1 MIHFMANRALRNISN
16 NRDMA
21 SFSGAKPASAPRG
34 TSAIGAT
41 TEDQGE
47 SYRESMPRKNTK
59 PVKPRASAAPD
70 AEKRASRDRRSPER
84 SRRSAIS
91 NAAAS
96 GSGPKPDAHYYLP
109 ENQNGMAI
117 FMLLAF
123 VIAGGVAQNVP
134 LYLPAIAGALSIVIL
149 LLGKPFAKIERRAG
163 MPAYVRLLLMLV
175 TVVLPMV
182 FAGYAIAAWLEA
194 GLAWQWA
201 VATLV
206 CINAASAALFGP
218 RIVSLFIAKISVWS
232 SFALMYPEP
241 LTVSAVIGA
250 GIALMLIA
258 RLEWKAAEKRR
269 LANEARERVAA
280 RAEDI
285 LRSFEETGQGWFWE
299 TDRRGLLN
307 YISPSAAVVLG
318 TTVDLLHGE
327 PLTAIVDADSGAA
340 DAERTLAFHLS
351 ARSSFRDIEVLA
363 ANQDDEERYWA
374 LTGRPIYDSFKNFCG
389 FRGHGTDLT
398 EKRRSE
404 QQVTRLAHYDSL
416 TGLANRVQ
424 MSEALEQILSAP
436 RERDRACT
444 ILMLDLDRF
453 KQVND
458 TMGHPAGD
466 ALLKQV
472 AQRLERV
479 LDGIGRCG
487 RLGGDEFQVII
498 PGYGDREALAHICK
512 EIINSLSQPYSIDGH
527 SVVIGASVGVALAP
541 DDGTTSEALIRNVDL
556 ALYAAKDAGRGV
568 HRFYAKDLHSAA
580 EERAELEQELREA
593 IATGGLSLHYQPVV
607 YAANE
612 KIVGFEALMRWN
624 HPKRGWISPGKFIP
638 IAEDAGL
645 IDQLGQWALRT
656 ACADL
661 ATWPETIRCAVNV
674 SPLQFS
680 NPELPTIVANA
691 LAHAGVDSS
700 RLELEITES
709 VFLNDSSGTD
719 AMFKA
724 LKRVGVRLALDDF
737 GTGYSSLGY
746 LKKAP
751 FDKIK
756 IDQSFVRGAT
766 EDGSRNGAII
776 SSITSLAEALSMD
789 TTAEGVETLDEL
801 ELVRLLGCSHVQGYI
816 YYKPLDREEA
826 TKLVQG
832 DLAAEADGPRAARS
846 PRHNLLRRVTIV
858 HRDNRLTSN
867 IRNISE
873 GGALIEGL
881 WNMPV
886 GSTIRIE
893 FAADKVVDAQVR
905 WSRENRVGVEFHE
918 PLRRRADGTF
928 AVLRGRPDQ
937 MAYAHG

>member
-1 MIHFMANRALRNISN
+1 MANRPIRTLANS
-16 NRDMA
+16 RDMA
-21 SFSGAKPASAPRG
+21 SVAGADPVRKAAVGSVSGGGVMAPAAQDPRE
-34 TSAIGAT
+34 T
-41 TEDQGE
+41 
-47 SYRESMPRKNTK
+47 MPRKNTR
-59 PVKPRASAAPD
+59 PVKPRTDQNLDPD
-70 AEKRASRDRRSPER
+70 KRSRGDRRAPER
-84 SRRSAIS
+84 SSRSGGTGDKLPGEAIIS
-91 NAAAS
+91 E
-96 GSGPKPDAHYYLP
+96 HTFYLP
-109 ENQNGMAI
+109 RDQRGMAV
-117 FMLLAF
+117 FLLLAF
-123 VIAGGVAQNVP
+123 VAAGGVARTVP
-134 LYLPAIAGALSIVIL
+134 LVWPLVAACGAVAILFLGSALAKLERRVGLPTAARLA
-149 LLGKPFAKIERRAG
+149 LLGLGVIA
-163 MPAYVRLLLMLV
+163 
-175 TVVLPMV
+175 PMV
-182 FAGYAIAAWLEA
+182 LTGFAFAAWVGA

-201 VATLV
+201 VASLV
-206 CINAASAALFGP
+206 CISAAGAAVYGS
-218 RIVSLFIAKISVWS
+218 RIISLFTAKISIWAA
-232 SFALMYPEP
+232 FALLQPSA

-250 GIALMLIA
+250 ALALMLIA
-258 RLEWKAAEKRR
+258 RFEWKAAEKKRI
-269 LANEARERVAA
+269 ASEARERVAA

-299 TDRRGLLN
+299 TDRRGLIN

-318 TTVDLLHGE
+318 KTVDMLHGQ
-327 PLTAIVDADSGAA
+327 PLSTIVAAQSDGA
-340 DAERTLAFHLS
+340 DAERTLGFHLS
-351 ARSSFRDIEVLA
+351 ARSAFRDIEVQVA
-363 ANQDDEERYWA
+363 STDDDERYWS
-374 LTGRPIYDSFKNFCG
+374 LTGRPVYDSFKNFCG
-389 FRGHGTDLT
+389 FRGHGADLT

-424 MSEALEQILSAP
+424 MSEALEQILAAP

-444 ILMLDLDRF
+444 VLMLDLDRF

-479 LDGIGRCG
+479 LDGVGRCG

-498 PGYGDREALAHICK
+498 PGYGDREALAYISK

-527 SVVIGASVGVALAP
+527 SVIIGASVGVALAP
-541 DDGTTSEALIRNVDL
+541 DDGTTSENLIRNVDL

-580 EERAELEQELREA
+580 EERAELELELREA
-593 IATGGLSLHYQPVV
+593 IQTGGLSLYYQPVV

-612 KIVGFEALMRWN
+612 KIVGVEALMRWN
-624 HPKRGWISPGKFIP
+624 HPIRGFISPEKFIA

-645 IDQLGQWALRT
+645 IDQMGQWALRQ
-656 ACADL
+656 ACEDL
-661 ATWPETIRCAVNV
+661 ASWPESIRCAVNV

-691 LAHAGVDSS
+691 LAHAGVDPA

-776 SSITSLAEALSMD
+776 SSITSLAEALNMD

-816 YYKPLDREEA
+816 YHQPMDAEEA

-832 DLAAEADGPRAARS
+832 DLAAEADGPKAARS
-846 PRHNLLRRVTIV
+846 PRQVLLRRVTV
-858 HRDNRLTSN
+858 LHRANRLTAN

-873 GGALIEGL
+873 TGAMIEGL

-886 GSTIRIE
+886 GATIRIE
-893 FAADKVVDAQVR
+893 FTSDRFVGAQVR
-905 WSRENRVGVEFHE
+905 WSRENRVGVEFAD

-928 AVLRGRPDQ
+928 SVLRGRSD
-937 MAYAHG
+937 AVAISSR

>member
-1 MIHFMANRALRNISN
+1 MVNRPLRNLPEARVNPSAASAGAARDRAL
-16 NRDMA
+16 
-21 SFSGAKPASAPRG
+21 GAREASALYTVDPVHLG
-34 TSAIGAT
+34 SKPQST
-41 TEDQGE
+41 T
-47 SYRESMPRKNTK
+47 T
-59 PVKPRASAAPD
+59 PD
-70 AEKRASRDRRSPER
+70 SPAKTPFIERRSVDRDRRR
-84 SRRSAIS
+84 SH
-91 NAAAS
+91 
-96 GSGPKPDAHYYLP
+96 PDDRATAGEALFESHYYLP
-109 ENQNGMAI
+109 QDQRGLAL

-123 VIAGGVAQNVP
+123 LIAGGVARTIPTP
-134 LYLPAIAGALSIVIL
+134 LALVAAGASIALIL
-149 LLGKPFAKIERRAG
+149 LGAPFAKLERRAET
-163 MPAYVRLLLMLV
+163 PDKVRHALMV
-175 TVVLPMV
+175 IGIMLPMAL
-182 FAGYAIAAWLEA
+182 AGYAFANWVIV
-194 GLAWQWA
+194 GLPWQWA
-201 VATLV
+201 VASLV
-206 CINAASAALFGP
+206 CINAASAALYRA
-218 RIVSLFIAKISVWS
+218 RIVAMFTAKISIWAA
-232 SFALMYPEP
+232 FALVHPSA

-250 GIALMLIA
+250 ALALGIIA
-258 RLEWKAAEKRR
+258 RFEWTAAERRR
-269 LANEARERVAA
+269 LASEARERVAA

-299 TDRRGLLN
+299 TDRRGLIS
-307 YISPSAAVVLG
+307 YISPAAAKVIG
-318 TTVDLLHGE
+318 MTVDALHGQ
-327 PLTAIVDADSGAA
+327 PLTMIVDQDARAS
-340 DAERTLAFHLS
+340 DAERTLGFHLS
-351 ARSSFRDIEVLA
+351 ARSAFRDIEVLA
-363 ANQDDEERYWA
+363 ANSGEEERFWS
-374 LTGRPIYDSFKNFCG
+374 LTGRPVYDTFNNFCG

-424 MSEALEQILSAP
+424 MSEALEQILAAP

-444 ILMLDLDRF
+444 VLMLDLDRF

-498 PGYGDREALAHICK
+498 PGYANREALVHVAK
-512 EIINSLSQPYSIDGH
+512 QIIQSLSQPYSIDGH
-527 SVVIGASVGVALAP
+527 SVVIGASVGVAIAP
-541 DDGTTSEALIRNVDL
+541 DDGTTSEDLIRNVDL

-568 HRFYAKDLHSAA
+568 HCFYAEDLHSAA

-593 IATGGLSLHYQPVV
+593 IQTGGLSLYYQPVV
-607 YAANE
+607 YAATE

-624 HPKRGWISPGKFIP
+624 HPKRGFISPEKFIP

-645 IDQLGQWALRT
+645 IDQMGQWALRT

-661 ATWPETIRCAVNV
+661 ARWPDTIRCAVNV

-680 NPELPTIVANA
+680 NLELATHVANA
-691 LAHAGVDSS
+691 LAHAGVEPA

-776 SSITSLAEALSMD
+776 ASITSLAEALSMD

-801 ELVRLLGCSHVQGYI
+801 ELIRLLGCSHVQGYI
-816 YYKPLDREEA
+816 YHQPLDAEEA
-826 TKLVQG
+826 TELVRG
-832 DLAAEADGPRAARS
+832 NLAAQAEGPRAARH
-846 PRHNLLRRVTIV
+846 PRQVLLRRVTII
-858 HRDNRLTSN
+858 HRDNRLTAN
-867 IRNISE
+867 IRNISD
-873 GGALIEGL
+873 GGALVEGL

-886 GSTIRIE
+886 GSAIRIE
-893 FAADKVVDAQVR
+893 FSPGKCVEAQVR
-905 WSRENRVGVEFHE
+905 WSRENRVGVEFRD

-928 AVLRGRPDQ
+928 AMLHERPQVKSFAGRG
-937 MAYAHG
+937 GI

>member
-1 MIHFMANRALRNISN
+1 MANRSIRNLAN
-16 NRDMA
+16 TREMPPV
-21 SFSGAKPASAPRG
+21 SGADAAPGPRG
-34 TSAIGAT
+34 TAGAT
-41 TEDQGE
+41 PIVAGE
-47 SYRESMPRKNTK
+47 IDHRETMPRKNTR
-59 PVKPRASAAPD
+59 PVKPRTSSAGDPD
-70 AEKRASRDRRSPER
+70 KRGPRERRSPDR
-84 SRRSAIS
+84 GRRTHQDNEIA
-91 NAAAS
+91 NA
-96 GSGPKPDAHYYLP
+96 DAPLYEHHFYLP
-109 ENQNGMAI
+109 QNQKGMAL
-117 FMLLAF
+117 FLLVAF
-123 VIAGGVAQNVP
+123 VVAGGVARTILP
-134 LYLPAIAGALSIVIL
+134 LMP
-149 LLGKPFAKIERRAG
+149 LLGAGTAVAILFAGSALAKIERRAG
-163 MPAYVRLLLMLV
+163 TSATTRQLLM
-175 TVVLPMV
+175 VVAVILPM
-182 FAGYAIAAWLEA
+182 ALTGYAFAIWVEV

-201 VATLV
+201 VASLV
-206 CINAASAALFGP
+206 CINAAAAALFGS
-218 RIVSLFIAKISVWS
+218 RIISLFTAKISTWAA
-232 SFALMYPEP
+232 FALVHPSP
-241 LTVSAVIGA
+241 LTISAVVGA
-250 GIALMLIA
+250 ALALMIIA
-258 RLEWKAAEKRR
+258 RFEWKAAEKRR
-269 LANEARERVAA
+269 VASEARERVAA

-299 TDRRGLLN
+299 TDRRGLIS
-307 YISPSAAVVLG
+307 YISPSAAAVLG
-318 TTVDLLHGE
+318 KTANMLHGE
-327 PLTAIVDADSGAA
+327 PLTAIVDAESGAA
-340 DAERTLAFHLS
+340 DAERTLGFHLS
-351 ARSSFRDIEVLA
+351 ARSAFRDIEVLA
-363 ANQDDEERYWA
+363 ANEEDEERYWS
-374 LTGRPIYDSFKNFCG
+374 LTGRPVYDSFKNFCG

-424 MSEALEQILSAP
+424 MSEALEQILAAP

-444 ILMLDLDRF
+444 VLMLDLDRF

-487 RLGGDEFQVII
+487 RLGGDEFEVII
-498 PGYGDREALAHICK
+498 PGYGDRESLTYISK
-512 EIINSLSQPYSIDGH
+512 EIISSLSQPYSIEGQ

-541 DDGTTSEALIRNVDL
+541 DDGTTSEDLIRNVDL

-593 IATGGLSLHYQPVV
+593 IHTGGLSLYYQPVV
-607 YAANE
+607 YTANE
-612 KIVGFEALMRWN
+612 KIVGFEALMRWK
-624 HPKRGWISPGKFIP
+624 HPKRGFVSPEKFIA

-645 IDQLGQWALRT
+645 IDQMGQWALRT

-661 ATWPETIRCAVNV
+661 ARWPESIRCAVNV

-680 NPELPTIVANA
+680 NPELATHVANA
-691 LAHAGVDSS
+691 LAHSGIDPA

-709 VFLNDSSGTD
+709 VFLNDNSGTD

-776 SSITSLAEALSMD
+776 ASITSLAEALNMD

-801 ELVRLLGCSHVQGYI
+801 ELVRLLGCSHIQGYI
-816 YYKPLDREEA
+816 YHQPLDAEEA
-826 TKLVQG
+826 TRLVQG
-832 DLAAEADGPRAARS
+832 DLAAEADGPRAARN
-846 PRHNLLRRVTIV
+846 PRQVLLRRVTVV
-858 HRDNRLTSN
+858 HRDNRLTAN

-873 GGALIEGL
+873 GGALVEGL

-886 GSTIRIE
+886 GTTVRIE
-893 FAADKVVDAQVR
+893 FTADKVVSAQVR
-905 WSRENRVGVEFHE
+905 WASENRVGIEFSD

-928 AVLRGRPDQ
+928 AVLRGQ
-937 MAYAHG
+937 SGAIAFSAQ

>member
-1 MIHFMANRALRNISN
+1 MSNRAIRNLANS
-16 NRDMA
+16 REMA
-21 SFSGAKPASAPRG
+21 SVDGSAAARAPLGKSGKG
-34 TSAIGAT
+34 DGIGDA
-41 TEDQGE
+41 
-47 SYRESMPRKNTK
+47 RETMPRKNTR
-59 PVKPRASAAPD
+59 PVKPRTAQSGD
-70 AEKRASRDRRSPER
+70 ADKRNMRDRRKNDRGRRNSAAFDVAKNSSP
-84 SRRSAIS
+84 SA
-91 NAAAS
+91 
-96 GSGPKPDAHYYLP
+96 GHYFYLP
-109 ENQNGMAI
+109 KSQKIMA
-117 FMLLAF
+117 FVMLLVF
-123 VIAGGVAQNVP
+123 VIASGVARTVP
-134 LYLPAIAGALSIVIL
+134 LLLPVLAAMVSVGILFCGGFLSKVERGATMPSFARHLLVLVAIVAPMAL
-149 LLGKPFAKIERRAG
+149 
-163 MPAYVRLLLMLV
+163 
-175 TVVLPMV
+175 
-182 FAGYAIAAWLEA
+182 AGYALASWVQV

-201 VATLV
+201 VASLV
-206 CINAASAALFGP
+206 CINAASAAIFGS
-218 RIVSLFIAKISVWS
+218 RIVSLFTSKISIWA
-232 SFALMYPEP
+232 SFALLQPSP
-241 LTVSAVIGA
+241 LTTFAVVGA
-250 GIALMLIA
+250 ALALMLIA
-258 RLEWKAAEKRR
+258 RMEWKAAEKRR
-269 LANEARERVAA
+269 RAAEARDRVAA

-299 TDRRGLLN
+299 TDRRGLIN

-318 TTVDLLHGE
+318 KTVDMLRGE
-327 PLTAIVDADSGAA
+327 PLTAIVNADAGAA
-340 DAERTLAFHLS
+340 DAERTLGFHLS

-363 ANQDDEERYWA
+363 ANPEDEERYWS
-374 LTGRPIYDSFKNFCG
+374 LTGRPVYDDFKNFCG

-444 ILMLDLDRF
+444 VLMLDLDRF

-479 LDGIGRCG
+479 LDGVGRCG
-487 RLGGDEFQVII
+487 RLGGDEFQAII
-498 PGYGDREALAHICK
+498 PGYGNREALAHISK
-512 EIINSLSQPYSIDGH
+512 EIINSLSQPYSIDGQ
-527 SVVIGASVGVALAP
+527 SVIIGASVGVGLAP
-541 DDGTTSEALIRNVDL
+541 DDGTTSEDLIRNVDL

-580 EERAELEQELREA
+580 EERAELEQDLREA
-593 IATGGLSLHYQPVV
+593 IQTGGLSLYYQPVV

-612 KIVGFEALMRWN
+612 KIVGFEALMRWK
-624 HPKRGWISPGKFIP
+624 HPKRGFISPEKFIA
-638 IAEDAGL
+638 IAEDSGL
-645 IDQLGQWALRT
+645 IDQMGQWALRK
-656 ACADL
+656 ACEDL
-661 ATWPETIRCAVNV
+661 ATWPQSIRCAVNV

-691 LAHAGVDSS
+691 LAHSGVDPA

-776 SSITSLAEALSMD
+776 SSITSLAEALNMD

-816 YYKPLDREEA
+816 YYKPLDVEDA
-826 TKLVQG
+826 TKLVEG
-832 DLAAEADGPRAARS
+832 DLAAEADGPKAARS
-846 PRHNLLRRVTIV
+846 PRQVLLRRITVV
-858 HRDNRLTSN
+858 HSDNRMTAN

-873 GGALIEGL
+873 GGAMVEGL

-886 GSTIRIE
+886 GCTIRIE
-893 FAADKVVDAQVR
+893 FAPDKFVDAQVR
-905 WSRENRVGVEFHE
+905 WSRENRVGVEFHD

-928 AVLRGRPDQ
+928 SVLRGRPDQ
-937 MAYAHG
+937 MAFSNA

>member
-1 MIHFMANRALRNISN
+1 MANSGIRNN
-16 NRDMA
+16 ANGRDMA
-21 SFSGAKPASAPRG
+21 PVAGARHVGMPRG
-34 TSAIGAT
+34 TAAIAAPDS
-41 TEDQGE
+41 EQGDDDHP
-47 SYRESMPRKNTK
+47 SMPRENIR
-59 PVKPRASAAPD
+59 PVKQRMSVPAEP
-70 AEKRASRDRRSPER
+70 EKRATRDRRASER
-84 SRRSAIS
+84 SKRNGIGTDGA
-91 NAAAS
+91 NAP
-96 GSGPKPDAHYYLP
+96 GPKPEFHYYLP
-109 ENQNGMAI
+109 VNQNGMAM

-123 VIAGGVAQNVP
+123 VIAAGVAQTVP
-134 LYLPAIAGALSIVIL
+134 LYLPAGAAALSLVL
-149 LLGKPFAKIERRAG
+149 FLLGKRLAKIERRAG
-163 MPAYVRLLLMLV
+163 MPDVGRYALMLIGIIA
-175 TVVLPMV
+175 PMAC
-182 FAGYAIAAWLEA
+182 AGYAMAAWVEA

-201 VATLV
+201 VATVV

-218 RIVSLFIAKISVWS
+218 RTVSLFISKISVWA
-232 SFALMYPEP
+232 SFALMYPVP
-241 LTVSAVIGA
+241 LTVTAVAGA
-250 GIALMLIA
+250 ALALMLIA
-258 RLEWKAAEKRR
+258 RFEWKAAEKRR

-299 TDRRGLLN
+299 TDRRGLIN
-307 YISPSAAVVLG
+307 YISPSAAIVLG
-318 TTVDLLHGE
+318 KTADMLHGE
-327 PLTAIVDADSGAA
+327 PLTAIVDADAGAA

-351 ARSSFRDIEVLA
+351 ARSAFRDIEVLA
-363 ANQDDEERYWA
+363 ANHDKEERFWA
-374 LTGRPIYDSFKNFCG
+374 LTGRPVYDSFKNFCG

-416 TGLANRVQ
+416 TGLANRAQ

-444 ILMLDLDRF
+444 LLMLDLDRF

-458 TMGHPAGD
+458 TLGHPVGD

-487 RLGGDEFQVII
+487 RLGGDEFQMII
-498 PGYGDREALAHICK
+498 PGFGDRKELAHISK
-512 EIINSLSQPYSIDGH
+512 EIINSLSHPYSIEGQ
-527 SVVIGASVGVALAP
+527 SVVIGASIGVALAP
-541 DDGTTSEALIRNVDL
+541 DDGTTSEELIRNVDL

-580 EERAELEQELREA
+580 EERAELEEDLREA
-593 IATGGLSLHYQPVV
+593 LATGGMSLHYQPVV
-607 YAANE
+607 YAASE
-612 KIVGFEALMRWN
+612 KITGFEALMRWH
-624 HPKRGWISPGKFIP
+624 HPRRGWISPVKFIP
-638 IAEDAGL
+638 IAEDSGL
-645 IDQLGQWALRT
+645 IDQLGQWVLRT

-661 ATWPETIRCAVNV
+661 ATWPDSIRCAVNV

-691 LAHAGVDSS
+691 LAHAAVNPA
-700 RLELEITES
+700 RLELEVTES
-709 VFLNDSSGTD
+709 VFLNDNAGTD

-776 SSITSLAEALSMD
+776 SAISSLAEALNMD

-801 ELVRLLGCSHVQGYI
+801 ELVRLLGCSHIQGYI
-816 YYKPLDREEA
+816 YYEPINCEEA
-826 TKLVQG
+826 TRLVEG
-832 DLAAEADGPRAARS
+832 DLAAKADGPKAARG
-846 PRHNLLRRVTIV
+846 PRLVLLRRVTV
-858 HRDNRLTSN
+858 SHRDNRLTAN

-886 GSTIRIE
+886 GGTVRVE
-893 FAADKVVDAQVR
+893 FSSEQAIHAQVR
-905 WSRENRVGVEFHE
+905 WSRENRVGVEFME
-918 PLRRRADGTF
+918 ALRRRSDGTF
-928 AVLRGRPDQ
+928 SVLRGRT
-937 MAYAHG
+937 

>member
-1 MIHFMANRALRNISN
+1 MGNRAFQDTSSVDATSPATEPVNPPQRRAVGDVVPQTSEVADLRE
-16 NRDMA
+16 
-21 SFSGAKPASAPRG
+21 GL
-34 TSAIGAT
+34 
-41 TEDQGE
+41 
-47 SYRESMPRKNTK
+47 PRKNTK
-59 PVKPRASAAPD
+59 PVKPRTTELLDPEQRRAAD
-70 AEKRASRDRRSPER
+70 RRASGRGR
-84 SRRSAIS
+84 
-91 NAAAS
+91 
-96 GSGPKPDAHYYLP
+96 PKGGDTGVTTRQAEIEDGLFYLP
-109 ENQNGMAI
+109 STQRGLALFMA
-117 FMLLAF
+117 LAF
-123 VIAGGVAQNVP
+123 VIASGVARSVP
-134 LYLPAIAGALSIVIL
+134 YPLPLAAAAGSVGL
-149 LLGKPFAKIERRAG
+149 LFAGTYFSRLERRAH
-163 MPAYVRLLLMLV
+163 ANKTLRQLL
-175 TVVLPMV
+175 VVVAIIAPMALAG
-182 FAGYAIAAWLEA
+182 FAFANWVAV

-206 CINAASAALFGP
+206 CVNAAAAALFGP
-218 RIVSLFIAKISVWS
+218 RIISLFTAKISIWA
-232 SFALMYPEP
+232 SFALLYPQP
-241 LTVSAVIGA
+241 LTVFAVVGA
-250 GIALMLIA
+250 ALALMLIA
-258 RLEWKAAEKRR
+258 RFEWKAAEKRR
-269 LANEARERVAA
+269 LASEARERVAA

-299 TDRRGLLN
+299 TDRRGLIS
-307 YISPSAAVVLG
+307 YISPSAAAVLG
-318 TTVDLLHGE
+318 KTVKMVHGE
-327 PLTAIVDADSGAA
+327 PLTTIVDFDSGAA
-340 DAERTLAFHLS
+340 EAERTLGFHLS

-363 ANQDDEERYWA
+363 ANSGDEERYWS
-374 LTGRPIYDSFKNFCG
+374 LTGRPVYDSFHNFCG

-424 MSEALEQILSAP
+424 MSQALEQILAAP

-444 ILMLDLDRF
+444 VLMLDLDRF

-472 AQRLERV
+472 ARRLERV

-487 RLGGDEFQVII
+487 RLGGDEFQVIV
-498 PGYGDREALAHICK
+498 PGDTDRETLAHIAK
-512 EIINSLSQPYSIDGH
+512 EIINSLSQPYTIDGQN
-527 SVVIGASVGVALAP
+527 VVIGASVGVAVAP
-541 DDGTTSEALIRNVDL
+541 DDGNSSEDLIRNVDL

-580 EERAELEQELREA
+580 EERAELEQDLREA
-593 IATGGLSLHYQPVV
+593 IQVGGLSLYYQPVV

-624 HPKRGWISPGKFIP
+624 HPKRGWISTEKFIA

-645 IDQLGQWALRT
+645 IDQMGQWALRK

-661 ATWPETIRCAVNV
+661 ASWPESIRCAVNV

-691 LAHAGVDSS
+691 LAHSGVDPA

-776 SSITSLAEALSMD
+776 ASITSLAEALDMD

-816 YYKPLDREEA
+816 YHKPLDAGKA
-826 TKLVQG
+826 TQLVQG
-832 DLAAEADGPRAARS
+832 NLAAEADGPRAART
-846 PRHNLLRRVTIV
+846 PRQVLLRRVTVV
-858 HRDNRLTSN
+858 HRDNRLTAN

-873 GGALIEGL
+873 GGAMLEGL
-881 WNMPV
+881 WNVPA
-886 GSTIRIE
+886 GRKIKIE
-893 FAADKVVDAQVR
+893 FAADQRVMAHVR
-905 WSRENRVGVEFHE
+905 WSRENRVGVEFQDPLQRRSDGSFTVLSGSIE
-918 PLRRRADGTF
+918 PPA
-928 AVLRGRPDQ
+928 AVT
-937 MAYAHG
+937 A

>member
-1 MIHFMANRALRNISN
+1 MSNHGIRNIANS
-16 NRDMA
+16 RDMA
-21 SFSGAKPASAPRG
+21 PAAGAKSLTIARG
-34 TSAIGAT
+34 TAAT
-41 TEDQGE
+41 AAPHGGDSDGHRTV
-47 SYRESMPRKNTK
+47 MPRKNTR
-59 PVKPRASAAPD
+59 PVKPRTSSPAEP
-70 AEKRASRDRRSPER
+70 EKRAARDRRAPER
-84 SRRSAIS
+84 SKRTGIGTDG
-91 NAAAS
+91 AS
-96 GSGPKPDAHYYLP
+96 SQGPKPEFHYYLP
-109 ENQNGMAI
+109 ENQNGMAM

-123 VIAGGVAQNVP
+123 VIAGGVAQTVP
-134 LYLPAIAGALSIVIL
+134 LYLPVGAAALSIVIFL
-149 LLGKPFAKIERRAG
+149 FGKILAKIERRAG
-163 MPAYVRLLLMLV
+163 MPDIGRHVLMLV
-175 TVVLPMV
+175 GIIAPMV
-182 FAGYAIAAWLEA
+182 CAGYVLASWVQV

-201 VATLV
+201 VATVV

-218 RIVSLFIAKISVWS
+218 RTVSLFISKISVWA
-232 SFALMYPEP
+232 SFALMHPVP
-241 LTVSAVIGA
+241 LTVSAVAGA
-250 GIALMLIA
+250 ALALMLIA
-258 RLEWKAAEKRR
+258 RFEWKAAEKRR

-299 TDRRGLLN
+299 TDRRGLIN

-318 TTVDLLHGE
+318 KTVDMLHGE
-327 PLTAIVDADSGAA
+327 PLTAIVDVDAGAA

-351 ARSSFRDIEVLA
+351 ARSAFRDIELLA
-363 ANQDDEERYWA
+363 ANEGEEERFWA
-374 LTGRPIYDSFKNFCG
+374 LTGRPVYDSFKNFCG

-436 RERDRACT
+436 RDRDRACT

-458 TMGHPAGD
+458 TLGHPAGD

-479 LDGIGRCG
+479 VDGIGRCG
-487 RLGGDEFQVII
+487 RLGGDEFEVII
-498 PGYGDREALAHICK
+498 PGHGDRAALGQISK
-512 EIINSLSQPYSIDGH
+512 EIINALSQPYSIDGQ

-541 DDGTTSEALIRNVDL
+541 DDGTTSEELIRNVDL

-568 HRFYAKDLHSAA
+568 YRFYSKDLHSAA
-580 EERAELEQELREA
+580 EERAELEQDLREA
-593 IATGGLSLHYQPVV
+593 LATGGMSLHYQPVV
-607 YAANE
+607 YSANE
-612 KIVGFEALMRWN
+612 KITGFEALMRWN
-624 HPKRGWISPGKFIP
+624 HPGRGWISPKKFIA
-638 IAEDAGL
+638 IAEDSGL

-661 ATWPETIRCAVNV
+661 ATWPEPIRCAVNV

-691 LAHAGVDSS
+691 LAHASVDPA

-766 EDGSRNGAII
+766 QDGSRNGAII
-776 SSITSLAEALSMD
+776 SSINSLAEALKMD

-801 ELVRLLGCSHVQGYI
+801 ELVRLLGCSHIQGYI
-816 YYKPLDREEA
+816 YYKPMDCEEA
-826 TKLVQG
+826 TRLVEG
-832 DLAAEADGPRAARS
+832 DLAAQADGPKAARG
-846 PRHNLLRRVTIV
+846 PRQVLLRRVTVV
-858 HRDNRLTSN
+858 HRDNHLTAN

-886 GSTIRIE
+886 GSAVRLAFSSEDVI
-893 FAADKVVDAQVR
+893 DARVR
-905 WSRENRVGVEFHE
+905 WSSENRVGVAFHE
-918 PLRRRADGTF
+918 PLRRRADGAF
-928 AVLRGRPDQ
+928 SVLRGRSDR
-937 MAYAHG
+937 AVYNHG